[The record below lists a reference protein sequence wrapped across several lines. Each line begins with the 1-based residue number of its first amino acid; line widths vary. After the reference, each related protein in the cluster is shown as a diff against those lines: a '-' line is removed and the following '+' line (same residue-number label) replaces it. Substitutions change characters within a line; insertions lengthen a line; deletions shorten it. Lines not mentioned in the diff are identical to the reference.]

1 MPIRKVR
8 YRSEAMADINMT
20 NLIDIVMVLL
30 IAFILVSNFVQTGLE
45 ITVPQVSYVQATGK
59 EKIIVGVDANGKISV
74 NGKPINTNELLA
86 NLKTLKE
93 EYPDEQLFVRAD
105 EMSLVKDVWEVLS
118 VGAKAGFEKVN
129 LPARLR
135 KSTE

>member
-74 NGKPINTNELLA
+74 NGKPINTNALLS

-118 VGAKAGFEKVN
+118 VGAKAGFKKVN